1 MIGIMNLYEFKNLF
15 SIIKY
20 GRKLGQKN
28 CTPGT
33 SGNISVRLGENI
45 MISASGSALGDLR
58 LEDVVIMDFEANLV
72 KGKKKPSS
80 EKHLHAR
87 IYEMRPDINAIIHC
101 HAPYVS
107 SFAVAHISLSKPI
120 ISENVFYF
128 GEIPLADYAMP
139 SSNDLVEFTSK
150 FFDKHDAVLMANH
163 GIIIGGKD
171 IKDAYYK
178 METAEAYA
186 QIYLNSFILGG
197 SHDLS
202 QKHIEEIYEL
212 RKLMGKA

>member
-33 SGNISVRLGENI
+33 SGNISVRLGKNI

-58 LEDVVIMDFEANLV
+58 CEDVVIMDFGTNLI

-107 SFAVAHISLSKPI
+107 SFAVAHIPLSKPI

-139 SSNDLVEFTSK
+139 SSDDLVEFTSK

-178 METAEAYA
+178 METAETYA

>member
-107 SFAVAHISLSKPI
+107 SFAVAHIPLSKPI

>member
-58 LEDVVIMDFEANLV
+58 LEDVVIMDFEANLI

-107 SFAVAHISLSKPI
+107 SFAVAHIPLSKPI

-202 QKHIEEIYEL
+202 QKHIKEIYEL

>member
-1 MIGIMNLYEFKNLF
+1 MIKIMNLYEFKNLL
-15 SIIKY
+15 SIVKY
-20 GRKLGQKN
+20 SRRLGKKN
-28 CTPGT
+28 LTPGT
-33 SGNISVRLGENI
+33 SGNISVRLGKNI
-45 MISASGSALGDLR
+45 MISASGSALGYLR
-58 LEDVVIMDFEANLV
+58 PEDVVIMDFSSNLV
-72 KGKKKPSS
+72 KGSKKPSS
-80 EKHLHAR
+80 EKHLHAK

-107 SFAVAHISLSKPI
+107 SFAVAHIPLSKPI

-128 GEIPLADYAMP
+128 GEIPLAEYAMP
-139 SSNDLVEFTSK
+139 SSDDLVNFTSK
-150 FFDKHDAVLMANH
+150 FFDRHDAVLMANH

-178 METAEAYA
+178 METAETYA
-186 QIYLNSFILGG
+186 QIYLNSIILGG

-202 QKHIEEIYEL
+202 QKDIDEIYEL

>member
-20 GRKLGQKN
+20 GKKLGQKN

-33 SGNISVRLGENI
+33 SGNISVRLGKNI

-58 LEDVVIMDFEANLV
+58 CEDVVIMDFGTNLI

-107 SFAVAHISLSKPI
+107 SFAVAHIPLSKPI

-139 SSNDLVEFTSK
+139 SSDDLVEFTSK

>member
-58 LEDVVIMDFEANLV
+58 LEDVVIMDFEANLI

-107 SFAVAHISLSKPI
+107 SFAVAHIPLSKPI

>member
-1 MIGIMNLYEFKNLF
+1 MAKF
-15 SIIKY
+15 
-20 GRKLGQKN
+20 
-28 CTPGT
+28 
-33 SGNISVRLGENI
+33 RL
-45 MISASGSALGDLR
+45 LT
-58 LEDVVIMDFEANLV
+58 
-72 KGKKKPSS
+72 
-80 EKHLHAR
+80 
-87 IYEMRPDINAIIHC
+87 
-101 HAPYVS
+101 
-107 SFAVAHISLSKPI
+107 
-120 ISENVFYF
+120 
-128 GEIPLADYAMP
+128 YAMP

-202 QKHIEEIYEL
+202 QKHIKEIYEL

>member
-20 GRKLGQKN
+20 GKKLGQKN

-33 SGNISVRLGENI
+33 SGNISVRLGKNI
-45 MISASGSALGDLR
+45 LISASGSALGDLR
-58 LEDVVIMDFEANLV
+58 CEDVVIMDFGTNLV

-107 SFAVAHISLSKPI
+107 SFAVAHIPLSKPI

-139 SSNDLVEFTSK
+139 SSDDLVEFTSK

-171 IKDAYYK
+171 IKDVYYK
-178 METAEAYA
+178 METAETYA

>member
-20 GRKLGQKN
+20 GKKLGQKN

-33 SGNISVRLGENI
+33 SGNISVRLGKNI

-58 LEDVVIMDFEANLV
+58 PEDVVIMDFGTNLI

-107 SFAVAHISLSKPI
+107 SFAVAHIPLSKPI

-139 SSNDLVEFTSK
+139 SSDDLVEFTSK

-171 IKDAYYK
+171 IKDVYYK
-178 METAEAYA
+178 METAETYA

>member
-33 SGNISVRLGENI
+33 SGNISVRLGKNI

-107 SFAVAHISLSKPI
+107 SFAVAHIPLSKPI